1 MLCRP
6 EGLTTC
12 RKCNREAPNGAVY
25 CPFCGLPLNPKRHT
39 PKPRTRPNG
48 TGTAF
53 KRGKTWYAQVTIGT
67 KPVIR
72 DGKPASQTIRA
83 TKGGFSTKRD
93 ALEYCQ
99 TLREEAQAKRKQ
111 EKEKLTM
118 QQIYDLWLPTHQNRV
133 GKSTMDCYR
142 AAWKYFKPIH
152 QEPFADLDL
161 DDLQEC
167 VDECDKGKRTKENMK
182 ALAGLLMKYALPR
195 HQTDMNYAEY
205 INTGNDA
212 KGTRPAFT
220 KEQVESIRQ
229 QIGKTPHA
237 EDVYCLIY
245 TGFRPT
251 EMFALTKGDYK
262 DGILYGGIKTE
273 AGKNRAV
280 PISPKIA
287 TYIETKLESDSN
299 LIFPKDDGTEM
310 SARYFRDT
318 YFYPVLAAAGIQ
330 PIPTPKKPAVYVPY
344 SARHTFANLLKDA
357 PGSDKDK
364 AGLIGHEDYKTT
376 KRLYQSAEL
385 DALKA
390 IIQSL

>member
-1 MLCRP
+1 MHGKDVNHML
-6 EGLTTC
+6 C
-12 RKCNREAPNGAVY
+12 RKCNREAPQDALY
-25 CPFCGLPLNPKRHT
+25 CPFCGVSLYPKPYT
-39 PKPRTRPNG
+39 QKPRTRPNG

-53 KRGKTWYAQVTIGT
+53 KRGKSWYAQVTVGT

-72 DGKPASQTIRA
+72 NGKPASQLIRA
-83 TKGGFSTKRD
+83 TKGGFSTKRE
-93 ALEYCQ
+93 ALEYCPI
-99 TLREEAQAKRKQ
+99 LREEAQASRKQ
-111 EKEKLTM
+111 AKERLSM
-118 QQIYDLWLPTHQNRV
+118 QQIYDLWLPTHETRV
-133 GKSTMDCYR
+133 GKSTMDCYK
-142 AAWKYFKPIH
+142 AAWKYFKPLH
-152 QEPFADLDL
+152 QEPFADIDL

-167 VDECDKGKRTKENMK
+167 VDECERGKRTKENMK
-182 ALAGLLMKYALPR
+182 ALAGLLMKYAIPR

-205 INTGNDA
+205 INTGSDA

-220 KEQVESIRQ
+220 MEQVERIRQ
-229 QIGKTPHA
+229 QIGITPHA
-237 EDVYCLIY
+237 DDVYCLIY

-251 EMFALTKGDYK
+251 EMFALTKDDYR

-280 PISPKIA
+280 PVSPKIA
-287 TYIETKLESDSN
+287 TFIETKLKSDGN
-299 LIFPKDDGTEM
+299 FIFPKDDGTEM

-330 PIPTPKKPAVYVPY
+330 PIPTKAKPAVYVPY
-344 SARHTFANLLKDA
+344 STRHTFANLLKDA

-376 KRLYQSAEL
+376 QKHYQSAEL

>member
-1 MLCRP
+1 MLCY
-6 EGLTTC
+6 
-12 RKCNREAPNGAVY
+12 KCQREAPEGAVY
-25 CPFCGLPLNPKRHT
+25 CPFCGQSLKPKKST
-39 PKPRTRPNG
+39 SKPRTRLNG

-53 KRGKTWYAQVTIGT
+53 KRGKSWYAQVTIGE
-67 KPVIR
+67 KPVVR
-72 DGKPASQTIRA
+72 NGKPAFQLIRA
-83 TKGGFSTKRD
+83 TKGGFKKKSD
-93 ALEYCQ
+93 ALEYCS
-99 TLREEAQAKRKQ
+99 TLREEALSNRKQAKGR
-111 EKEKLTM
+111 LSM
-118 QQIYDLWLPTHQNRV
+118 QQIYDLWLPTHETRV
-133 GKSTMDCYR
+133 GKATMDCYK
-142 AAWKYFKPIH
+142 AAWKYFKPLH
-152 QEPFADLDL
+152 NEPFADIDL

-167 VDECDKGKRTKENMK
+167 VDDCERGKRTKENMK
-182 ALAGLLMKYALPR
+182 ALAGLLMKYAIPR

-205 INTGNDA
+205 LNTGSDA

-220 KEQVESIRQ
+220 KEQVELIRQ

-251 EMFALTKGDYK
+251 EMFALTKDDYQ
-262 DGILYGGIKTE
+262 
-273 AGKNRAV
+273 
-280 PISPKIA
+280 
-287 TYIETKLESDSN
+287 
-299 LIFPKDDGTEM
+299 DGTEM

-330 PIPTPKKPAVYVPY
+330 PIPTKTKPAVYVPY

-376 KRLYQSAEL
+376 KKHYQSAEL

-390 IIQSL
+390 IIQSI